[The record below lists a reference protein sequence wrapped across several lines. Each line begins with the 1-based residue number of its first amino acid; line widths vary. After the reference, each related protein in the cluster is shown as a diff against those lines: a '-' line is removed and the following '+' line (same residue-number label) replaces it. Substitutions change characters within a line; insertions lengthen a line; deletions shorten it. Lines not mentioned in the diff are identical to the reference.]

1 MWTTFSCCEEHS
13 IFWAT
18 MAARTAAHRRSSSA
32 VDMGL
37 TRRSDSCILGSFG
50 HTSRTSRTSVKRN
63 DHSAVIPG
71 EREARD
77 PGPKYPERSGL
88 GASQLLQGYVGPG
101 SRA

>member
-1 MWTTFSCCEEHS
+1 MWSLLFCISRTS

-50 HTSRTSRTSVKRN
+50 DTSRTSRTSVKRN

-77 PGPKYPERSGL
+77 PGPKYPERNGL
-88 GASQLLQGYVGPG
+88 GASQLLQRYVGPG
-101 SRA
+101 SRG